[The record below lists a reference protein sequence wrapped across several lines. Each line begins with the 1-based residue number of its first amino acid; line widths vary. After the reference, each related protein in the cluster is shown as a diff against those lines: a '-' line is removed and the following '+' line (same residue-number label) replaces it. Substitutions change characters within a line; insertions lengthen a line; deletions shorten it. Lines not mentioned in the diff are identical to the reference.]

1 MKTIRFMDFDIELE
15 RKKIKNMYLKILP
28 PDGRI
33 HISAPVRMSNEI
45 IYNFIMQRQDWIRDK
60 QRKLQSKG
68 IAKQQADI
76 TYTDGDIIYFL
87 GGEYSLSINEGAK
100 AGISIRQSELVMTTS
115 KNSTAEQR
123 KRLLDK
129 WYKEN
134 LTEVINRL
142 LQKWEPVIAVK
153 ADGFTV
159 RSMKSRWGSCNIR
172 TKRLCFSLQ
181 LAQKAGP
188 CIEYVVVH
196 ELVHLL
202 EGSHN
207 RVFKAYMDSFLPN
220 WRNIKKE
227 LNGLAPE

>member
-1 MKTIRFMDFDIELE
+1 MDFDIELE

-33 HISAPVRMSNEI
+33 HISAPVRMSNEV
-45 IYNFIMQRQDWIRDK
+45 IYSFIMQRQDWIRDK
-60 QRKLQSKG
+60 QQKLQSSCISKP
-68 IAKQQADI
+68 QADI
-76 TYTDGDIIYFL
+76 SYTDGDFIYYN
-87 GGEYSLSINEGAK
+87 GIKYSLSVKVGAK
-100 AGISIRQSELVMTTS
+100 AGISIKQSELVMCVP
-115 KNSTAEQR
+115 KNSTTEYR
-123 KRLLDK
+123 KKLLNK

-134 LTEVINRL
+134 LSDIISSLL
-142 LQKWEPVIAVK
+142 LQWETVIGVK
-153 ADGFTV
+153 ADGFTI

-181 LAQKAGP
+181 LAQKTQR

-207 RVFKAYMDSFLPN
+207 HVFKAYMNRFLPD

-227 LNGLAPE
+227 LNGPAS